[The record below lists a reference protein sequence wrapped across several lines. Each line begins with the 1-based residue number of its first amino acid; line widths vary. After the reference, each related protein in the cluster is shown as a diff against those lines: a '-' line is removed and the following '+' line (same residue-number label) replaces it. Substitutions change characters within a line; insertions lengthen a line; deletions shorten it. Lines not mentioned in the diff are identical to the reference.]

1 MPASAGMTNLVFC
14 VKLLRFFK
22 PFRYKHPMTPS
33 PKIIAII
40 GAGPAGLFAAEYLA
54 SAGHT
59 VTVCDRMPSP
69 GRKFLM
75 AGRGGLNLTHSE
87 ALPAFLQ
94 RYDTKNIAPFIEAFT
109 PEALR
114 AWCESL
120 GQKTFVGSSGRVFP
134 ESFKASPL
142 LRAWLARLDALG
154 VRFAFRH
161 HWKGWK
167 DNALVFDTPDG
178 IMHAS
183 PDATILA
190 LGGASW
196 PRLGSDGSWI
206 SILEQEGVEVK
217 NLRPANCGFHVEWSD
232 MFRDRFAGTPLKP
245 IALSSD
251 GITIQGEAV
260 IAAQGIEGGAIYALS
275 SALRNEIEA
284 RESAMLTV
292 DLRPGMDV
300 KVLEEKIARPR
311 GRNSLSNHLR
321 RVGLSPVII
330 ALLYETFGPERLR
343 GMAADKLARAV
354 KSLRLT
360 LNAPFSIDRAI
371 SSAGGIS
378 FNSLDKNLMLL
389 RKPGVFAAGEMLDW
403 EAPTGGYLLQGC
415 FATGLHAAKSV
426 ERWIHE

>member
-1 MPASAGMTNLVFC
+1 MNHT
-14 VKLLRFFK
+14 
-22 PFRYKHPMTPS
+22 

-54 SAGHT
+54 SRGHT

-87 ALPAFLQ
+87 ALPAFLH
-94 RYDTKNIAPFIEAFT
+94 RYDTKNIAPSIESFT

-114 AWCESL
+114 AWCEAL

-167 DNALVFDTPDG
+167 DDALVFDTPDG

-196 PRLGSDGSWI
+196 PRLGSDGSWT
-206 SILEQEGVEVK
+206 SLLEQEGVEVK
-217 NLRPANCGFHVEWSD
+217 TLRPANCGFHIAWSE

-245 IALSSD
+245 VTLSFRD
-251 GITIQGEAV
+251 QFLQGEAM
-260 IAAQGIEGGAIYALS
+260 IAKDGLEGSAVYALS
-275 SALRNEIEA
+275 AGIRAEIESKG
-284 RESAMLTV
+284 SAALIL

-300 KVLEEKIARPR
+300 KALEEKIARPR

-330 ALLYETFGPERLR
+330 ALLHEAFGPERLR
-343 GMAADKLARAV
+343 GMAADKLARAI

-360 LNAPFSIDRAI
+360 VDAPFSIDRAI
-371 SSAGGIS
+371 SSAGGVS
-378 FNSLDKNLMLL
+378 FASLDENLMLM
-389 RKPGVFAAGEMLDW
+389 RKPGVFVAGEMLDW

-415 FATGLHAAKSV
+415 FATGLRAAQGV
-426 ERWIHE
+426 EQWANR